1 MRLTLRTLLS
11 YRDGVLPPKAHE
23 ELNQKFRDSQ
33 TAQNLA
39 SRIDQAVLEP
49 KPLASELAEI
59 EQTCSP
65 NDVSEFLDGTM
76 SLDRVFAM
84 ERKCIASNAML
95 AELASIHSILA
106 RELSGE
112 NKVPSSLPSQSFLAR
127 LYALYDPSDR
137 QNIQA
142 TGSDREGLTTSTRGI
157 PPRSSATNSPHSASA
172 AFGIDLEDNPANPY
186 STLGQSSFGDF
197 DSNQSSRL
205 VLQTIFLAI
214 ALAIIAWWILQDT
227 YPAITQVG

>member
-23 ELNQKFRDSQ
+23 ELSQKFRDSQ

-106 RELSGE
+106 RELSGA
-112 NKVPSSLPSQSFLAR
+112 NKVPSSLPSQSFLIRAIDKTFQR
-127 LYALYDPSDR
+127 LAL
-137 QNIQA
+137 
-142 TGSDREGLTTSTRGI
+142 
-157 PPRSSATNSPHSASA
+157 
-172 AFGIDLEDNPANPY
+172 
-186 STLGQSSFGDF
+186 
-197 DSNQSSRL
+197 
-205 VLQTIFLAI
+205 I
-214 ALAIIAWWILQDT
+214 AKA
-227 YPAITQVG
+227 

>member
-1 MRLTLRTLLS
+1 LLS

-23 ELNQKFRDSQ
+23 ELGQKFRDSQ

-39 SRIDQAVLEP
+39 SRIDQAVAKP

-106 RELSGE
+106 RELSST
-112 NKVPSSLPSQSFLAR
+112 NKNSESQPSQSLLTR

-137 QNIQA
+137 QNSGSF
-142 TGSDREGLTTSTRGI
+142 GSDPVEVSKPSRETN
-157 PPRSSATNSPHSASA
+157 SAT
-172 AFGIDLEDNPANPY
+172 FGIDLEDNPANPY
-186 STLGQSSFGDF
+186 SNAAQSSWSDF
-197 DSNQSSRL
+197 DSTQPSRL

-227 YPAITQVG
+227 FPAISSGG

>member
-23 ELNQKFRDSQ
+23 ELGQKFRDSQ

-39 SRIDQAVLEP
+39 SRIDQALSGP

-106 RELSGE
+106 RELSGA
-112 NKVPSSLPSQSFLAR
+112 NKNSESQPSANFLTR
-127 LYALYDPSDR
+127 LYALYDPSNR
-137 QNIQA
+137 QSGGSF
-142 TGSDREGLTTSTRGI
+142 GSDPIAVSK
-157 PPRSSATNSPHSASA
+157 PPRETNSAV
-172 AFGIDLEDNPANPY
+172 FGIDLEDNPATPY
-186 STLGQSSFGDF
+186 SNVSQSSWSDF
-197 DSNQSSRL
+197 DSTQPSRL

-227 YPAITQVG
+227 LPLISNAG

>member
-23 ELNQKFRDSQ
+23 ELGQKFRDSQ

-39 SRIDQAVLEP
+39 SRIDQSLLEP
-49 KPLASELAEI
+49 KTLASELAEI

-106 RELSGE
+106 RELSGA
-112 NKVPSSLPSQSFLAR
+112 NKNPESQPSPSFLNR
-127 LYALYDPSDR
+127 LYAMYDPSNR
-137 QNIQA
+137 QNGEHY
-142 TGSDREGLTTSTRGI
+142 GSDPVEVIKSPRE
-157 PPRSSATNSPHSASA
+157 TNSA
-172 AFGIDLEDNPANPY
+172 AFGIDLEDNPATPY
-186 STLGQSSFGDF
+186 SNVTHTGLSDF
-197 DSNQSSRL
+197 DSTQTSRL

-214 ALAIIAWWILQDT
+214 ALAILAWWILQDT
-227 YPAITQVG
+227 LPVISNAG

>member
-11 YRDGVLPPKAHE
+11 YRDGVLSPKAHE
-23 ELNQKFRDSQ
+23 ELGQKFRDSQ

-39 SRIDQAVLEP
+39 NRIDQALLEP
-49 KPLASELAEI
+49 KPLASELVEI

-106 RELSGE
+106 RELSGA
-112 NKVPSSLPSQSFLAR
+112 NKNSDSQPSPSFMNR
-127 LYALYDPSDR
+127 LYAMYDPSNR
-137 QNIQA
+137 QNGEHY
-142 TGSDREGLTTSTRGI
+142 GSDPVEVIKSPRETN
-157 PPRSSATNSPHSASA
+157 SAT
-172 AFGIDLEDNPANPY
+172 FGIDLEDNPQTSY
-186 STLGQSSFGDF
+186 SNMSQSSWSDF
-197 DSNQSSRL
+197 DSTQLGRV
-205 VLQTIFLAI
+205 VLQTIFLAV

-227 YPAITQVG
+227 LPVISHAG

>member
-1 MRLTLRTLLS
+1 
-11 YRDGVLPPKAHE
+11 
-23 ELNQKFRDSQ
+23 
-33 TAQNLA
+33 
-39 SRIDQAVLEP
+39 
-49 KPLASELAEI
+49 
-59 EQTCSP
+59 
-65 NDVSEFLDGTM
+65 
-76 SLDRVFAM
+76 
-84 ERKCIASNAML
+84 
-95 AELASIHSILA
+95 
-106 RELSGE
+106 
-112 NKVPSSLPSQSFLAR
+112 LAR
-127 LYALYDPSDR
+127 LYALYDPSDQ

-157 PPRSSATNSPHSASA
+157 PPRSSATNSPQSASA

-214 ALAIIAWWILQDT
+214 VLAIIAWWILQDT

>member
-23 ELNQKFRDSQ
+23 ELGQKFRDSQ

-39 SRIDQAVLEP
+39 SRIDQALSGP

-106 RELSGE
+106 RELSGS
-112 NKVPSSLPSQSFLAR
+112 NKNSESQPSANFLTR
-127 LYALYDPSDR
+127 LYALYDPSNR
-137 QNIQA
+137 QSGGSF
-142 TGSDREGLTTSTRGI
+142 GSDPIAVSKPHGE
-157 PPRSSATNSPHSASA
+157 TNSAV
-172 AFGIDLEDNPANPY
+172 FGIDLEDNPATPY
-186 STLGQSSFGDF
+186 SNVSQSSWSDF
-197 DSNQSSRL
+197 DSTQPSRL

-227 YPAITQVG
+227 LPLISNAG